1 MAMQQPRQGPGQNET
16 FSSIVKG
23 LLQERGWSAAFLAK
37 ESRLS
42 KTTVSRILRDS
53 NDKGSTYQ
61 PIENIVMA
69 VCYAFKL
76 DETEG
81 DKLSLAAFPEKAIWR
96 EGLKQHLSIHEVN
109 CRLYELGLPLLGNAN
124 DE

>member
-53 NDKGSTYQ
+53 NDKGCTYQ
-61 PIENIVMA
+61 PTANIAVA
-69 VCYAFKL
+69 VCLAFKL
-76 DETEG
+76 DKAER
-81 DKLSLAAFPEKAIWR
+81 DKLLLAAFPQWAIWR
-96 EGLKQHLSIHEVN
+96 EGLEQHLSVHEVN
-109 CRLYELGLPLLGNAN
+109 CRLYEQGLPLLGNAN